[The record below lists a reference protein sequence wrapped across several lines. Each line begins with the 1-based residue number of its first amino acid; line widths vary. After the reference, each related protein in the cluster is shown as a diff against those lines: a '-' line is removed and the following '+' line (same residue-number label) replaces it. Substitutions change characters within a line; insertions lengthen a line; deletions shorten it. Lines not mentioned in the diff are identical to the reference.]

1 MNRNE
6 INLFDMLQSVDE
18 FLTQNASL
26 IQNQPALVSAYTQL
40 HSINEEIFNLNQ
52 RQSVS
57 TTTETALKSNQ
68 KKEMIQILLKV
79 AGAMAAH
86 AAATDDIKLRL
97 TVTLSEWELK
107 NMRENDL
114 VIKAK
119 AIYDA
124 ALPLAAQIASWGV
137 TQAEL
142 DLLGVDFTE
151 FKQKTPDIRN
161 MKVQSTQATA
171 TLKEKLDEGK
181 TLLKEKIDAM
191 MLPFKSSNPAFYG
204 EYSNTRAIVG
214 RAAGHGSK
222 VTGSGEVPVG
232 DGK

>member
-26 IQNQPALVSAYTQL
+26 IQNQPALGSAHTRL
-40 HSINEEIFNLNQ
+40 HDINEEIFDLNQ

-57 TTTETALKSNQ
+57 TTTETALKSFK

-79 AGAMAAH
+79 TGAMAAH
-86 AAATDDIKLRL
+86 AAATDDSKLRL
-97 TVTLSEWELK
+97 TATLSEWELK

-119 AIYDA
+119 AIYDS
-124 ALPLAAQIASWGV
+124 ALPLLDKLIPWGI
-137 TQAEL
+137 TQADL
-142 DLLGVDFTE
+142 DLLGTDYAE
-151 FKQKTPDIRN
+151 FKQKTPENRN
-161 MKVQSTQATA
+161 QRAQSTQATA
-171 TLKEKLDEGK
+171 TLKEKLHEGK
-181 TLLKEKIDAM
+181 TLVKEKIDPM
-191 MLPFKSSNPAFYG
+191 MLTFKVLNPSFHA
-204 EYSNTRAIVG
+204 EYVVASTIVD

-222 VTGSGEVPVG
+222 GTGSGDVPVG